1 MDNISFSQGF
11 PAICNSWEM
20 RNCDIR
26 AESVGNESLEASQGW
41 IIYPFSQGF
50 PTICNSWEMRKCDTR
65 VKSDQKESLEESR
78 GRIYAFS
85 RGVPA
90 IIVGR

>member
-1 MDNISFSQGF
+1 
-11 PAICNSWEM
+11 M
-20 RNCDIR
+20 RKCDIR
-26 AESVGNESLEASQGW
+26 VKSVGKESLEASQGR
-41 IIYPFSQGF
+41 IYPFSQGF